1 MKIRILMT
9 AFALACWSLPV
20 RAADFSVKGAGLAT
34 CEQMFA
40 LVSRSP
46 NLMDSVYV
54 SWMLGFVTGVNSTTA
69 ALRNTDSRVAASLE
83 LDELRNMLVAGCR
96 ENPFKSVFQ
105 VATEIVE
112 REARTTK
119 PQ

>member
-1 MKIRILMT
+1 MRAGRLMAAIT
-9 AFALACWSLPV
+9 LACAAPSAQ
-20 RAADFSVKGAGLAT
+20 AADFSVKGAGLAT
-34 CEQMFA
+34 CEQMLV
-40 LVSRSP
+40 LVSRQP

-54 SWMLGFVTGVNSTTA
+54 SWMLGFFTGVNSTTA
-69 ALRNTDSRVAASLE
+69 AIRNVDSRVAANRE
-83 LDELRNMLVAGCR
+83 PDEIRNLLVAGCR

-112 REARTTK
+112 REARASN

>member
-1 MKIRILMT
+1 MKAGKLM
-9 AFALACWSLPV
+9 AAIALACAALPAQ
-20 RAADFSVKGAGLAT
+20 AADFSVKGAGLAT

-40 LVSRSP
+40 LVSREP

-54 SWMLGFVTGVNSTTA
+54 SWMLGFFTGVNSTTA
-69 ALRNTDSRVAASLE
+69 ALRNVDSRVAANRE
-83 LDELRNMLVAGCR
+83 PDELRNMLVTGCR

-112 REARTTK
+112 REARASK